1 MSVTIKDSA
10 LGKYSISE
18 DHQGVTVLDDKGTTM
33 VKVAS
38 LEQALQAIAN
48 YLFLEED
55 TTCSL
60 FEYGEKKRRIFESI
74 IAAQQGKQSN
84 ENVITMQQ
92 EFPFN
97 AEEVN

>member
-1 MSVTIKDSA
+1 MSLTIKDAA

-18 DHQGVTVLDDKGTTM
+18 DHQGVSVLDEKGTTM

-48 YLFLEED
+48 YLFLEQ
-55 TTCSL
+55 TATCTL

-74 IAAQQGKQSN
+74 IAAQQGKQSD
-84 ENVITMQQ
+84 ENVIVMQQ
-92 EFPFN
+92 EIPFH
-97 AEEVN
+97 EESAN